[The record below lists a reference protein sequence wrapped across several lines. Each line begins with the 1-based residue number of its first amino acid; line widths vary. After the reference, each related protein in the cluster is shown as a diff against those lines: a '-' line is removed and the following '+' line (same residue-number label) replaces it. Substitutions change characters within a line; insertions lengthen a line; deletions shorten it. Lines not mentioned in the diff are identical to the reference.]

1 MKNKIAAMQR
11 CQRELDKLGQVE
23 GCGGGRL
30 RGNLMRIKVALTA
43 VLTLVLISHAVARH
57 HHHTT
62 EAVYRPLPAG
72 ARDKFARELKKPEI
86 KERLFRLTKVEVY
99 HQGPKAT
106 QAFMESVLNRAD
118 ARGQTLAE
126 AINDRHYYPA
136 VSLRGWD
143 PGDDRPMF
151 RAVLDKVLAGSN
163 VAGFATGNAS
173 RHVGF
178 NGGRQT
184 YVPGT
189 GERFGIEGTDF
200 AWVFSMEKRIKVAES
215 MEQRRLAKLEE
226 QRREQEHAKPVV
238 LASVTFEDRWGEKP
252 RVMASNFDDRWAGIN
267 GQ

>member
-1 MKNKIAAMQR
+1 MGM
-11 CQRELDKLGQVE
+11 
-23 GCGGGRL
+23 
-30 RGNLMRIKVALTA
+30 KVALTA
-43 VLTLVLISHAVARH
+43 VLTLALISDAVARH
-57 HHHTT
+57 YHHTT
-62 EAVYRPLPAG
+62 ETVYKPLPVG
-72 ARDKFARELKKPEI
+72 ARDKFARELKNPEI
-86 KERLFRLTKVEVY
+86 KERLFRLTEVEVH

-151 RAVLDKVLAGSN
+151 RAILDKVLTGSN

-173 RHVGF
+173 KHVGF

-226 QRREQEHAKPVV
+226 QRREQEQAKPVV

>member
-1 MKNKIAAMQR
+1 M
-11 CQRELDKLGQVE
+11 G
-23 GCGGGRL
+23 
-30 RGNLMRIKVALTA
+30 IKVALTA
-43 VLTLVLISHAVARH
+43 VLSVILISDAIARQ

-62 EAVYRPLPAG
+62 EAVYKPLPAG
-72 ARDKFARELKKPEI
+72 ARDKFARELKNPEI
-86 KERLFRLTKVEVY
+86 KERLFRLTEVEV
-99 HQGPKAT
+99 HNQGPKAT

-151 RAVLDKVLAGSN
+151 RAVLEKVLAGSN

-173 RHVGF
+173 KHVGF

-184 YVPGT
+184 YVPGS

-200 AWVFSMEKRIKVAES
+200 AWVISMEKRIKVAELTK
-215 MEQRRLAKLEE
+215 QQRLAKLEE
-226 QRREQEHAKPVV
+226 ERREQEQAKLAEERREQEQAKPIV
-238 LASVTFEDRWGEKP
+238 LASAVTFEDRWPEKP
-252 RVMASNFDDRWAGIN
+252 GIMASSFDDRWAGVT
-267 GQ
+267 GR

>member
-1 MKNKIAAMQR
+1 M
-11 CQRELDKLGQVE
+11 G
-23 GCGGGRL
+23 
-30 RGNLMRIKVALTA
+30 IKVALTA
-43 VLTLVLISHAVARH
+43 VLTLVLISDAVARH
-57 HHHTT
+57 HHHTA
-62 EAVYRPLPAG
+62 EAVFKPLPVG
-72 ARDKFARELKKPEI
+72 ARDKFAHELKNPEI
-86 KERLFRLTKVEVY
+86 KERLFRLTEVEVH

-106 QAFMESVLNRAD
+106 QAFMESVMNRAD

-151 RAVLDKVLAGSN
+151 RNVLEKVLAGSN

-178 NGGRQT
+178 NGGHQT

-200 AWVFSMEKRIKVAES
+200 AWVFSMEKRIKVAELT
-215 MEQRRLAKLEE
+215 EQRRLAKLEE
-226 QRREQEHAKPVV
+226 QRREQGQAKPVLV
-238 LASVTFEDRWGEKP
+238 ASVTFEDRWAETP
-252 RVMASNFDDRWAGIN
+252 RVMASNFDDRWAGIT

>member
-1 MKNKIAAMQR
+1 M
-11 CQRELDKLGQVE
+11 G
-23 GCGGGRL
+23 
-30 RGNLMRIKVALTA
+30 IKVALTT
-43 VLTLVLISHAVARH
+43 VLTLVLVTDAIARH
-57 HHHTT
+57 NHHTT
-62 EAVYRPLPAG
+62 DAVYKSLPAG
-72 ARDKFARELKKPEI
+72 ARDKFVRELKNPEI
-86 KERLFRLTKVEVY
+86 KERLFRLTEVEVY

-151 RAVLDKVLAGSN
+151 RLVLEKVLAGSN

-178 NGGRQT
+178 NGGHQT

-215 MEQRRLAKLEE
+215 TEQRRVAKLEE
-226 QRREQEHAKPVV
+226 QRREQQQAKPMV
-238 LASVTFEDRWGEKP
+238 LASVTFEDRWGEEP
-252 RVMASNFDDRWAGIN
+252 RVMASNFDDRWAGIT

>member
-1 MKNKIAAMQR
+1 M
-11 CQRELDKLGQVE
+11 G
-23 GCGGGRL
+23 
-30 RGNLMRIKVALTA
+30 IKVALTA
-43 VLTLVLISHAVARH
+43 VLSVVLISNAIARQ
-57 HHHTT
+57 HHHTI
-62 EAVYRPLPAG
+62 EAVYKPLPPG
-72 ARDKFARELKKPEI
+72 ARDKFARELKNPEI
-86 KERLFRLTKVEVY
+86 KERLFRLTEVEVH

-126 AINDRHYYPA
+126 AINDRRYYPA

-151 RAVLDKVLAGSN
+151 RAVLAGSN

-189 GERFGIEGTDF
+189 GERFGIEGADF
-200 AWVFSMEKRIKVAES
+200 AWVLSMEKRIKVAELTK
-215 MEQRRLAKLEE
+215 QRRLAKLEE
-226 QRREQEHAKPVV
+226 ERREQEQAKPMV
-238 LASVTFEDRWGEKP
+238 LASVTFEDRWPEKP
-252 RVMASNFDDRWAGIN
+252 GVMASSFNDRWAGVT

>member
-1 MKNKIAAMQR
+1 M
-11 CQRELDKLGQVE
+11 G
-23 GCGGGRL
+23 
-30 RGNLMRIKVALTA
+30 IKVALTA
-43 VLTLVLISHAVARH
+43 VLTLVLIGDAIARQH
-57 HHHTT
+57 HHITDP
-62 EAVYRPLPAG
+62 VYKPLPAG
-72 ARDKFARELKKPEI
+72 ARDKFARELKNPEI
-86 KERLFRLTKVEVY
+86 KERLFRLTEVEVH

-126 AINDRHYYPA
+126 AINDRRYYPA

-143 PGDDRPMF
+143 PGDDRPLF
-151 RAVLDKVLAGSN
+151 RAVLEKVLAGSN
-163 VAGFATGNAS
+163 IAGFATGNAS

-200 AWVFSMEKRIKVAES
+200 AWVFSMEKRIRVAELT
-215 MEQRRLAKLEE
+215 EQRRLAKFEE
-226 QRREQEHAKPVV
+226 QRREQEQAKPVV
-238 LASVTFEDRWGEKP
+238 LASVTFEDRWAGKP
-252 RVMASNFDDRWAGIN
+252 RVMASNFDDRWAGIT

>member
-1 MKNKIAAMQR
+1 M
-11 CQRELDKLGQVE
+11 G
-23 GCGGGRL
+23 
-30 RGNLMRIKVALTA
+30 IKVALTA
-43 VLTLVLISHAVARH
+43 ALTLVLIGDAIARQ

-62 EAVYRPLPAG
+62 EPAYKPLPIG
-72 ARDKFARELKKPEI
+72 ARDKFARELKNPEI
-86 KERLFRLTKVEVY
+86 KERLFRLTEVEVH

-106 QAFMESVLNRAD
+106 QAFMESVFNRAD

-151 RAVLDKVLAGSN
+151 RAVLEKVLAGSN
-163 VAGFATGNAS
+163 IAGFATGNAS
-173 RHVGF
+173 KHVGF
-178 NGGRQT
+178 NGGHQT

-200 AWVFSMEKRIKVAES
+200 AWVFSMEKRIKVAELK
-215 MEQRRLAKLEE
+215 EERRVAKLEE
-226 QRREQEHAKPVV
+226 QRREQEQVKPVV
-238 LASVTFEDRWGEKP
+238 LASVTFEDRWPE
-252 RVMASNFDDRWAGIN
+252 RSTVMASNFDDRWAGIT

>member
-1 MKNKIAAMQR
+1 M
-11 CQRELDKLGQVE
+11 G
-23 GCGGGRL
+23 
-30 RGNLMRIKVALTA
+30 IKVAVTA
-43 VLTLVLISHAVARH
+43 VLTLVLISDAIARQH
-57 HHHTT
+57 HHRTT
-62 EAVYRPLPAG
+62 EAVYKPLPAG
-72 ARDKFARELKKPEI
+72 ARDKFARELKNPEI
-86 KERLFRLTKVEVY
+86 KERLFRLTEVEVH

-136 VSLRGWD
+136 VSLQGWD
-143 PGDDRPMF
+143 PGDDRAMF
-151 RAVLDKVLAGSN
+151 RAVLEKVLAGSN

-173 RHVGF
+173 KHVGF

-200 AWVFSMEKRIKVAES
+200 AWVSSMEKRIKVAES
-215 MEQRRLAKLEE
+215 TEQRHLAKLEG
-226 QRREQEHAKPVV
+226 QRREQEQAKPVV
-238 LASVTFEDRWGEKP
+238 LASVTFEGRWAQNP
-252 RVMASNFDDRWAGIN
+252 RVMASNFDDRWAGIS

>member
-1 MKNKIAAMQR
+1 MGTKI
-11 CQRELDKLGQVE
+11 
-23 GCGGGRL
+23 
-30 RGNLMRIKVALTA
+30 ALTA
-43 VLTLVLISHAVARH
+43 ALTLVLISDAIARH
-57 HHHTT
+57 HHHTA
-62 EAVYRPLPAG
+62 EAVYKPLPAG
-72 ARDKFARELKKPEI
+72 ARDKFARELKNPEI
-86 KERLFRLTKVEVY
+86 RERLFRLTEVEVH

-151 RAVLDKVLAGSN
+151 RAALDKVLAGSN

-200 AWVFSMEKRIKVAES
+200 AWVFSMEKRIRIAELT
-215 MEQRRLAKLEE
+215 EGRRHTKFDD
-226 QRREQEHAKPVV
+226 QRREQEQPKPVV
-238 LASVTFEDRWGEKP
+238 VTSVTFEGRWAEEP
-252 RVMASNFDDRWAGIN
+252 RVMASNFADRWAGIT
-267 GQ
+267 GP

>member
-1 MKNKIAAMQR
+1 
-11 CQRELDKLGQVE
+11 
-23 GCGGGRL
+23 
-30 RGNLMRIKVALTA
+30 MRIKVALTA
-43 VLTLVLISHAVARH
+43 VLTLVLISEAIARH
-57 HHHTT
+57 HHHTA
-62 EAVYRPLPAG
+62 EVVYKPLPVG
-72 ARDKFARELKKPEI
+72 AREKFARELRNPEI
-86 KERLFRLTKVEVY
+86 KERLFRLTEVEVY
-99 HQGPKAT
+99 HQGPNAT

-126 AINDRHYYPA
+126 AINDRHYYPT

-151 RAVLDKVLAGSN
+151 RAVLEKVLAGSN
-163 VAGFATGNAS
+163 IAGFATGNAS

-200 AWVFSMEKRIKVAES
+200 AWVSSMETRIRVAELT
-215 MEQRRLAKLEE
+215 EQRRLAKLEE
-226 QRREQEHAKPVV
+226 QRHEREQAKPVV
-238 LASVTFEDRWGEKP
+238 LASVTFEDRWAEKP
-252 RVMASNFDDRWAGIN
+252 IVTASNFDDRWAGIT

>member
-1 MKNKIAAMQR
+1 M
-11 CQRELDKLGQVE
+11 G
-23 GCGGGRL
+23 
-30 RGNLMRIKVALTA
+30 IKVALTA
-43 VLTLVLISHAVARH
+43 VVTLVLISQAIARQ

-62 EAVYRPLPAG
+62 EAVYKPLPAG
-72 ARDKFARELKKPEI
+72 ARDKFARELKNPEI
-86 KERLFRLTKVEVY
+86 KERLFRLTEVEVH

-118 ARGQTLAE
+118 ARSQTLAE
-126 AINDRHYYPA
+126 AINDRRYYPA

-151 RAVLDKVLAGSN
+151 RAVLEKVLAGSN
-163 VAGFATGNAS
+163 IAGFATGNAS

-178 NGGRQT
+178 NGGHQT

-200 AWVFSMEKRIKVAES
+200 AWVFSMEKRIQVAELA
-215 MEQRRLAKLEE
+215 EERRLAKLEE
-226 QRREQEHAKPVV
+226 QRREQEQAKPVV
-238 LASVTFEDRWGEKP
+238 LASAVTFDDRWPEER
-252 RVMASNFDDRWAGIN
+252 RVMASNFDDRWAGIT

>member
-1 MKNKIAAMQR
+1 MGM
-11 CQRELDKLGQVE
+11 
-23 GCGGGRL
+23 
-30 RGNLMRIKVALTA
+30 KVALTA
-43 VLTLVLISHAVARH
+43 VLTLVLVSDAVARH
-57 HHHTT
+57 YHHTT
-62 EAVYRPLPAG
+62 DAIYKPLPAG
-72 ARDKFARELKKPEI
+72 ARDKFARELKNPEI
-86 KERLFRLTKVEVY
+86 KERLFRLTAVEVH

-143 PGDDRPMF
+143 PGDDRSMF
-151 RAVLDKVLAGSN
+151 RAVLEKVLGGSN

-173 RHVGF
+173 KHVGF

-200 AWVFSMEKRIKVAES
+200 AWVFSMERRIKVAEL
-215 MEQRRLAKLEE
+215 MEQRRLDKVEE
-226 QRREQEHAKPVV
+226 QRREQQAKPVV
-238 LASVTFEDRWGEKP
+238 LASVTFEGRWAEMPK
-252 RVMASNFDDRWAGIN
+252 VMASNFDDRWAGIT

>member
-1 MKNKIAAMQR
+1 M
-11 CQRELDKLGQVE
+11 G
-23 GCGGGRL
+23 
-30 RGNLMRIKVALTA
+30 IKVALTA
-43 VLTLVLISHAVARH
+43 VLTLVLISNATARH

-62 EAVYRPLPAG
+62 EAVYKPLPVG
-72 ARDKFARELKKPEI
+72 ARDKFARELKSPEI

-99 HQGPKAT
+99 HQGRKAA
-106 QAFMESVLNRAD
+106 QAFMESVMNRAD

-151 RAVLDKVLAGSN
+151 RAVLKKVLAGSN
-163 VAGFATGNAS
+163 LAGFATGNAS
-173 RHVGF
+173 GHVGF

-200 AWVFSMEKRIKVAES
+200 AWAFSMEKRIEVAVLT
-215 MEQRRLAKLEE
+215 EQRRLAKLEE
-226 QRREQEHAKPVV
+226 RRRKQEQAKPVV
-238 LASVTFEDRWGEKP
+238 LASVSFEDRRAETPVG
-252 RVMASNFDDRWAGIN
+252 MASNFDDRWAGIT

>member
-1 MKNKIAAMQR
+1 M
-11 CQRELDKLGQVE
+11 G
-23 GCGGGRL
+23 
-30 RGNLMRIKVALTA
+30 IKVAVSA
-43 VLTLVLISHAVARH
+43 VLTLVLISDAIARQ
-57 HHHTT
+57 HHHTAD
-62 EAVYRPLPAG
+62 AVYKPLPAG
-72 ARDKFARELKKPEI
+72 ARDKFARELRNPEI
-86 KERLFRLTKVEVY
+86 KERLFRLTEVEVH

-118 ARGQTLAE
+118 ARSQTLAE
-126 AINDRHYYPA
+126 AINDRHYYPS

-151 RAVLDKVLAGSN
+151 RAVLEKVLAGSN
-163 VAGFATGNAS
+163 IAGFATGNAS

-178 NGGRQT
+178 NGGHQT

-215 MEQRRLAKLEE
+215 TEQRRVAKLEE
-226 QRREQEHAKPVV
+226 QRREQQQAKPMV
-238 LASVTFEDRWGEKP
+238 LASVTFEDRWGEEP
-252 RVMASNFDDRWAGIN
+252 RVMASNFDDRWAGIR

>member
-1 MKNKIAAMQR
+1 MGM
-11 CQRELDKLGQVE
+11 
-23 GCGGGRL
+23 
-30 RGNLMRIKVALTA
+30 KVALTA
-43 VLTLVLISHAVARH
+43 VLTLVLVSDAVARH
-57 HHHTT
+57 YHHTT
-62 EAVYRPLPAG
+62 DAIYKPLPAG
-72 ARDKFARELKKPEI
+72 ARDKFARELKNPEI
-86 KERLFRLTKVEVY
+86 KERLFRLTAVEVH

-143 PGDDRPMF
+143 PGDDRSMF
-151 RAVLDKVLAGSN
+151 RAVLEKVLGGSN

-200 AWVFSMEKRIKVAES
+200 AWVFSMERRIKVAEL
-215 MEQRRLAKLEE
+215 MEQRRLDKVEE
-226 QRREQEHAKPVV
+226 QRREQQAKPVV
-238 LASVTFEDRWGEKP
+238 LASVTFEGRWAEMPK
-252 RVMASNFDDRWAGIN
+252 VMASNFDDRWAGIT